1 MSRATIPWWMSAERN
16 AATTVGLFSWR
27 VEPIPD
33 MARDSLD
40 APLLASPATPGP
52 RGVTQPPDAAE
63 LR

>member
-1 MSRATIPWWMSAERN
+1 MRSAMIPWWMSADWK

-33 MARDSLD
+33 IHVTPLFTPVGSACHSRSQRGDTTAMA
-40 APLLASPATPGP
+40 AG
-52 RGVTQPPDAAE
+52 

>member
-1 MSRATIPWWMSAERN
+1 MIPWWMSADRK

-33 MARDSLD
+33 MTRDSFIH
-40 APLLASPATPGP
+40 PCLALPATPGP
-52 RGVTQPPDAAE
+52 RGVTQPPSAAE